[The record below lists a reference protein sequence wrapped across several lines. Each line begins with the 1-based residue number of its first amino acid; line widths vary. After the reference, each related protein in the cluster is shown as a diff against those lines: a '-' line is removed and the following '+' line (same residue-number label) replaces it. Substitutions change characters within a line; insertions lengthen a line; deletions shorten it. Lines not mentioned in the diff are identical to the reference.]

1 MTNALTDAAVL
12 SDEQKED
19 IIEDWAGTWRGS
31 TKLGFTSHMLLSF
44 PTDVS
49 IDQVRDIAMDWT
61 EHFFESGEYGDQ
73 WDYVLAVHDDRAHKH
88 AHIILNNRGV
98 EKGTWFSCW
107 AEGVMSP
114 QLMREKQAE
123 IAERYGVMLDAT
135 TRLERGIFEKP
146 AGIEE
151 IYRAK
156 EEARLPREIVMTAQ
170 ESAIAQAQVVG
181 FAKDYKNLADLLDRM
196 DQRHMARAVRG
207 MADGL
212 GSGTPWNFTEGE
224 IDMKDIKT
232 VGDAIDYSE
241 RTIEAL
247 RLKAEELDPAE
258 RAAFEAKAAPIIADL
273 SQMVPDPDLRARFG
287 KQLEEPY
294 PPGAGSEVLIAA
306 LRSGNDDGLR
316 EVLERAE
323 EVGMDSEELLARIAA
338 GGTRNYGMAQDWV
351 ERDMNAVLAK
361 DGLSVE
367 TASDDQLD
375 VALEK
380 VDGVMDALMERAKEM
395 GVEIGR
401 TLADEEEAT
410 LPLIDEDDRT
420 PNPYLQDLADM
431 LRDGKL
437 TEEQEETVE
446 RTLQSEL
453 FKELGEE
460 GLAELRRGNYEVLDA
475 ALPSKLDQ
483 ITVTQEFLEMTFEE
497 TGDQVFTDRAA
508 GLQQDKATEVARLRG
523 QQEAQELGRNLGRD
537 RGLDDDMEF

>member
-1 MTNALTDAAVL
+1 
-12 SDEQKED
+12 
-19 IIEDWAGTWRGS
+19 
-31 TKLGFTSHMLLSF
+31 
-44 PTDVS
+44 
-49 IDQVRDIAMDWT
+49 
-61 EHFFESGEYGDQ
+61 
-73 WDYVLAVHDDRAHKH
+73 
-88 AHIILNNRGV
+88 
-98 EKGTWFSCW
+98 
-107 AEGVMSP
+107 MSP

-196 DQRHMARAVRG
+196 DQRHMARAVGG

-247 RLKAEELDPAE
+247 RLKAEEMDPTE

-273 SQMVPDPDLRARFG
+273 SQMVPDPELRARFG

-294 PPGAGSEVLIAA
+294 PPGSGSEVLIAA
-306 LRSGNDDGLR
+306 LQSGNDEGLR
-316 EVLERAE
+316 DVLERAE
-323 EVGMDSEELLARIAA
+323 ELGMDSEELVARISA

-351 ERDMNAVLAK
+351 ERDMNAVLSR

-367 TASDDQLD
+367 TATDDQLD
-375 VALEK
+375 AALEK
-380 VDGVMDALMERAKEM
+380 VDGVMDALMERAKEL

-437 TEEQEETVE
+437 TEEQEETIE

-523 QQEAQELGRNLGRD
+523 QQEAQDLDRDLGRD
-537 RGLDDDMEF
+537 RGLDDEMEF